1 MKRKNIISVLILT
14 ALIVAASIWYGQNH
28 GLLPLALGPE
38 AALYD
43 SLFGTLIG
51 IAFGLFLIVQGVLI
65 FSIFR
70 FRQRKGDDTDGPAI
84 HENLRLE
91 LIWTAIPTV
100 MVMWVGIY
108 SFDIY
113 TTMQGTSSINSP
125 MSHNHQQHQS
135 TMVAMAA
142 STNSDMDSVM
152 SLEASKTR
160 TDTMPSLAKTKAK
173 TDRSTNTIA
182 ALDITEK
189 PMAIEVTG
197 MQFAWIFNYP
207 NDIAVGELHIP
218 VNRKIRLNLSA
229 ADVIHAFWVPQL
241 RLKQDAV
248 PGLPTHIEFS
258 ADKVGEY
265 PVVCAELCGS
275 YHGGM
280 RTTMVVHTPEDYES
294 WLKEQLLEASAPS
307 DRAVASIG
315 NHPKNP
321 QQMSETEYLSGK
333 ANSLSD
339 KMGIDS
345 EMLGHIHPVT
355 HHADSNI

>member
-1 MKRKNIISVLILT
+1 MKTKNIIYVLILT

-28 GLLPLALGPE
+28 GLLPQAIGTE
-38 AALYD
+38 AKLYD

-51 IAFGLFLIVQGVLI
+51 IAFGLFLIVQGALI

-70 FRQRKGDDTDGPAI
+70 FRQRKGDNTDGPAI

-108 SFDIY
+108 SFDVY
-113 TTMQGTSSINSP
+113 TTMQGTSSVNSA

-135 TMVAMAA
+135 TMFAMADSDLN
-142 STNSDMDSVM
+142 STMNSGSQ
-152 SLEASKTR
+152 TR
-160 TDTMPSLAKTKAK
+160 TDSMPNLVKREAK
-173 TDRSTNTIA
+173 TDNSSTIA
-182 ALDITEK
+182 AADEALK
-189 PMAIEVTG
+189 PMEIEVTG

-207 NDIAVGELHIP
+207 NDIAVGELHVP

-241 RLKQDAV
+241 RLKQDAI

-280 RTTMVVHTPEDYES
+280 RTTMVVHTPEDYQS
-294 WLKEQLLEASAPS
+294 WLTEQQEEASAPS

-315 NHPKNP
+315 AKNTEK
-321 QQMSETEYLSGK
+321 MSETEYLSGK
-333 ANSLSD
+333 ATSLSN

-345 EMLGHIHPVT
+345 EMLGHIHPAT
-355 HHADSNI
+355 HPADSNI

>member
-1 MKRKNIISVLILT
+1 MKTKNIIYVLILT
-14 ALIVAASIWYGQNH
+14 ALIIAASIWYGQNH
-28 GLLPLALGPE
+28 GLLPQALGPE
-38 AALYD
+38 AELYD

-65 FSIFR
+65 FAVFR
-70 FRQRKGDDTDGPAI
+70 FRQRPGDNTDGPAI

-108 SFDIY
+108 SFDVY
-113 TTMQGTSSINSP
+113 TTMQGTSAVGNP

-135 TMVAMAA
+135 TMVAMADA
-142 STNSDMDSVM
+142 GGSKMPAVQSDSMATLANDST
-152 SLEASKTR
+152 A
-160 TDTMPSLAKTKAK
+160 
-173 TDRSTNTIA
+173 IA
-182 ALDITEK
+182 ASEIADQ
-189 PMAIEVTG
+189 PMAIDVSG

-229 ADVIHAFWVPQL
+229 VDVIHAFWVPQL

-248 PGLPTHIEFS
+248 PGLPTHIQFS

-280 RTTMVVHTPEDYES
+280 RTTMVVHTQEDYDR
-294 WLKEQLLEASAPS
+294 WLVEQLEEASAPS
-307 DRAVASIG
+307 DRTVASSVTSK
-315 NHPKNP
+315 HPKNT
-321 QQMSETEYLSGK
+321 QQMTEAEYLSGK
-333 ANSLSD
+333 SDSLSH
-339 KMGIDS
+339 KLGIDS
-345 EMLGHIHPVT
+345 EMLNHAHHLDSHI
-355 HHADSNI
+355 

>member
-70 FRQRKGDDTDGPAI
+70 FRQRKGDNTDGPAI

-100 MVMWVGIY
+100 MVMWIAIY
-108 SFDIY
+108 SFDVY
-113 TTMQGTSSINSP
+113 TTMQGTSAVNNP
-125 MSHNHQQHQS
+125 MAHNHQHQS
-135 TMVAMAA
+135 TMVAMA
-142 STNSDMDSVM
+142 D
-152 SLEASKTR
+152 
-160 TDTMPSLAKTKAK
+160 PSNIGMNAERLPSSMATLAQTSETKAE
-173 TDRSTNTIA
+173 TTA
-182 ALDITEK
+182 ALNASAVE
-189 PMAIEVTG
+189 PLAIDVSG
-197 MQFAWIFNYP
+197 MQFAWIFNYSD
-207 NDIAVGELHIP
+207 DIAVGELHIP

-229 ADVIHAFWVPQL
+229 VDVIHAFWVPQL

-248 PGLPTHIEFS
+248 PGLPTHIEFT
-258 ADKVGEY
+258 ADQVGEY

-280 RTTMVVHTPEDYES
+280 RTTMVVHTPEEYDS
-294 WLKEQLLEASAPS
+294 WLKEQQEVASAPS
-307 DRAVASIG
+307 DRTVASRALPT
-315 NHPKNP
+315 NT
-321 QQMSETEYLSGK
+321 QQMTETEYLSGK
-333 ANSLSD
+333 SD
-339 KMGIDS
+339 VLAKKMGIDS
-345 EMLGHIHPVT
+345 EMLGHIHHT
-355 HHADSNI
+355 DSNI